1 MNDNDMAVAIVG
13 LLMSGIVLSL
23 LSWHFG
29 RAWAERIRNPGRTD
43 AIKALRD
50 ELTGELQQLHGE
62 IAELAERLDFAERL
76 LAKDRE
82 AARLAP
88 PGGR

>member
-1 MNDNDMAVAIVG
+1 MNDNDMAVAIFG
-13 LLMSGIVLSL
+13 MLMSGIVLSL

-29 RAWAERIRNPGRTD
+29 RAWAERIRNPGRID

-50 ELTGELQQLHGE
+50 ELTGELQQLRGE
-62 IAELAERLDFAERL
+62 VGELAERLDFAERL

>member
-1 MNDNDMAVAIVG
+1 MNDNEMAVAIFG
-13 LLMSGIVLSL
+13 MLMSGIVLSL

-50 ELTGELQQLHGE
+50 EVT
-62 IAELAERLDFAERL
+62 AELHL
-76 LAKDRE
+76 LRGE
-82 AARLAP
+82 VLAP